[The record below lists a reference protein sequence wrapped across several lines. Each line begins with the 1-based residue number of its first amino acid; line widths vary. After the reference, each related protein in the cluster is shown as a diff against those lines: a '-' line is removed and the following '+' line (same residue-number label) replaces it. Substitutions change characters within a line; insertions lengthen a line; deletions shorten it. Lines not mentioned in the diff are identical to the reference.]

1 MKLLKD
7 RSGYTLIYS
16 LIFLTVI
23 LIIGSAVITRA
34 HVALNIQNRNISQKQ
49 AYLNAKSAARIL
61 TKEISKTVTAVEYN
75 SSESE
80 LEDRE
85 VISATPYGL
94 TITPSQPV
102 SSLADLVAKMIKY
115 RATHPGEKVSFNLS
129 LKEINTDIKCMF
141 SDEEGFKYDFVA
153 EITGR
158 NHSENYRMFAE
169 YVTNIE
175 PNINS
180 ANEGDLYYYNFY
192 EYRTNANIED

>member
-16 LIFLTVI
+16 LVFLTVI
-23 LIIGSAVITRA
+23 LIIGSAVITRS

-49 AYLNAKSAARIL
+49 AYLNSKSAARIL

-75 SSESE
+75 SSESGPE
-80 LEDRE
+80 ERE
-85 VISATPYGL
+85 VISAAPYGL
-94 TITPSQPV
+94 TKTPAQPV
-102 SSLADLVAKMIKY
+102 SSLAELVAKMIWY
-115 RATHPGEKVSFNLS
+115 RSTHLEEGVSFHLT
-129 LKEINTDIKCMF
+129 LKEINTDIKCTF

-153 EITGR
+153 EINGR

-169 YVTNIE
+169 YVLNKE

-180 ANEGDLYYYNFY
+180 ANEGDLYYYSFF
-192 EYRTNANIED
+192 EYRSNASIED